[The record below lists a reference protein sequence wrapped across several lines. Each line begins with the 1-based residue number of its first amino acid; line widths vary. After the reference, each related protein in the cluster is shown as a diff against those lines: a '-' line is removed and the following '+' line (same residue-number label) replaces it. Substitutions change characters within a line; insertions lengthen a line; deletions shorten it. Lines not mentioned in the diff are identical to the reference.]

1 MSALFAVCLAG
12 DLDKDATILT
22 QESEVNYDGTYKYRY
37 ETSNGIFG
45 EESGIGGQA
54 AQGQARW
61 VSPEGEQI
69 QLSYTADEN
78 GYLPGTGLKMPLNQQ
93 FLLNF

>member
-1 MSALFAVCLAG
+1 MILCALSAVCLAG

-45 EESGIGGQA
+45 EESGVGGQA

-61 VSPEGEQI
+61 
-69 QLSYTADEN
+69 
-78 GYLPGTGLKMPLNQQ
+78 
-93 FLLNF
+93 